1 MNAMIVRRRPQKSET
16 AQKHPAWL
24 HLLWALPIPVGV
36 SAVLLIS
43 ALWDFCG
50 INGCTG
56 GGFGISRDVG
66 GTIGNLLPIPFLIG
80 LPIFLVPWAPNRWV
94 RAVVALVIG
103 VTFAG
108 LGFGLLVSMAS

>member
-1 MNAMIVRRRPQKSET
+1 MSET
-16 AQKHPAWL
+16 TPKHPTRL
-24 HLLWALPIPVGV
+24 HLLWALPIPVFV
-36 SAVLLIS
+36 SSVLLIS

-50 INGCTG
+50 INACAG

-80 LPIFLVPWAPNRWV
+80 LPIFLVPWSPNRWV

>member
-1 MNAMIVRRRPQKSET
+1 MSET
-16 AQKHPAWL
+16 APKQRTWL
-24 HLLWALPIPVGV
+24 HLLWALPIPVIV
-36 SAVLLIS
+36 SSVLLMS

-66 GTIGNLLPIPFLIG
+66 TTIGDLAPIPFLIG
-80 LPIFLVPWAPNRWV
+80 LPIFLVPWSPKRRA

-103 VTFAG
+103 IAFAG

>member
-1 MNAMIVRRRPQKSET
+1 M
-16 AQKHPAWL
+16 
-24 HLLWALPIPVGV
+24 

-56 GGFGISRDVG
+56 GGFGINRDIG
-66 GTIGNLLPIPFLIG
+66 GTIGNLLPLPFLIG
-80 LPIFLVPWAPNRWV
+80 LPIFLVPWSPNRWA
-94 RAVVALVIG
+94 RAVVALVSG

>member
-1 MNAMIVRRRPQKSET
+1 MSET
-16 AQKHPAWL
+16 APKPRTWL
-24 HLLWALPIPVGV
+24 HLLWALPIPVIV

-66 GTIGNLLPIPFLIG
+66 AAIGNLAPIPFLIG
-80 LPIFLVPWAPNRWV
+80 LPTFLVPWSPTRWA
-94 RAVVALVIG
+94 RAVVALVTGIA
-103 VTFAG
+103 FAG

>member
-1 MNAMIVRRRPQKSET
+1 MFET
-16 AQKHPAWL
+16 AQKHPTWL
-24 HLLWALPIPVGV
+24 HLLWTLPIPVVV
-36 SAVLLIS
+36 SSVLLLS

-50 INGCTG
+50 INGCAG

-80 LPIFLVPWAPNRWV
+80 LPILLVPWAPNRWV

-103 VTFAG
+103 VTFVG